1 MDPLQKSILVHIGAQ
16 IAGELIL
23 DISGSAFPSALGAV
37 RRRFCAT
44 RHDLFFYASV
54 VEVFPNE
61 RILEGVCA
69 AAKRGL
75 SWSPECGK
83 VCTVF

>member
-1 MDPLQKSILVHIGAQ
+1 MDLLQKRIFGYIGAQ

-23 DISGSAFPSALGAV
+23 DIPRSAFPGALGAV

-44 RHDLFFYASV
+44 RHDLFFDASV

-61 RILEGVCA
+61 RILEGGVQQTVDYHGR
-69 AAKRGL
+69 K
-75 SWSPECGK
+75 SVGK
-83 VCTVF
+83 FCIAS